1 MAYTRIHPIK
11 ATIGKSIKYIC
22 NPEKTDDYR
31 LVTTHSCSMTSAEFD
46 FRSALK
52 KTAGR
57 DENLAYHLVQSFSPG
72 EVSAEEA
79 HRIGVELADRLLKG
93 DYSYVVT
100 THTDKEHYHNHII
113 FCAADNVS
121 HRKYNE
127 CTKNYYLIRNLSDE
141 LCKEHNLSIIPPS
154 KNKGKTYAE
163 WKAIRQ
169 GNSWKEK
176 MRHNI
181 DAAIKSANS
190 YDEFLSL
197 IRGKGYEVKGEKPDG
212 NTLKYISFRAPGQQ
226 RFVRGSQRSLGA
238 KYTRE
243 EIFRRITEREK
254 TAAPKSKTVRSHE
267 QDILKR
273 TAARKTLI
281 DTSKKKFQSSPGLKH
296 WADIQNL
303 KTVAA
308 AYAEAGNLTEL
319 KKKIEDKN
327 EEISDIRS
335 ELSSIGRSL
344 KELKEIQYYLNQYK
358 DNAPFMQQY
367 NNTRNKEDYFMQHE
381 EQLTLYDG
389 AKNKLQEYGIKPH
402 ISALRQVDQD
412 IAELEMKVRSLEKK
426 YDTARKKA
434 KDLEQKYRNITEYL
448 GKGKNEIELSGDKKL
463 SRRNPIR

>member
-31 LVTTHSCSMTSAEFD
+31 LVTTHSCSRTSAEFD

-79 HRIGVELADRLLKG
+79 HQIGVALADRLLKG
-93 DYSYVVT
+93 DYSYVVS
-100 THTDKEHYHNHII
+100 THTDKNHYHNHII
-113 FCAADNVS
+113 FCAADNVN
-121 HRKYNE
+121 HKKYNE

-141 LCKEHNLSIIPPS
+141 LCKEHNLSIIPPN

-163 WKAIRQ
+163 WKAIRE

-176 MRHNI
+176 MRHDI
-181 DAAIKSANS
+181 DAAIKAADS
-190 YDEFLSL
+190 YDQFLSM
-197 IRGKGYEVKGEKPDG
+197 IREKGYEVKGEKIEGDP
-212 NTLKYISFRAPGQQ
+212 LKYISFRAPGQQ
-226 RFVRGSQRSLGA
+226 RFFRGRPRSLGA
-238 KYTRE
+238 KYTRD
-243 EIFRRITEREK
+243 EIFRRVTEREK
-254 TAAPKSKTVRSHE
+254 IPDPKSKTVRSHE

-281 DTSKKKFQSSPGLKH
+281 DTSKDKFRKSPGLKH

-303 KTVAA
+303 KTAAA
-308 AYAEAGNLTEL
+308 AYAEAGNLTDL
-319 KKKIEDKN
+319 RKKIEDKN
-327 EEISDIRS
+327 AEISNIRS
-335 ELSSIGRSL
+335 ELASVGRSL

-402 ISALRQVDQD
+402 ISALRQVDKD
-412 IAELEMKVRSLEKK
+412 IAELDQKQILYEKK
-426 YDTARKKA
+426 YESYRKEVKE
-434 KDLEQKYRNITEYL
+434 LEHTYQNITEYL
-448 GKGKNEIELSGDKKL
+448 GIDITRKAPMKERQKLDKIKD
-463 SRRNPIR
+463 